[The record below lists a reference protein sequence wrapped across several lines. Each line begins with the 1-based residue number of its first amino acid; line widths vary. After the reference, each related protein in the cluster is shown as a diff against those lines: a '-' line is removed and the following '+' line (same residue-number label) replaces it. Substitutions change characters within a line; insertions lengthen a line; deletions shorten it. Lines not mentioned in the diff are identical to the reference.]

1 MTNIFKTIGDN
12 AICRETHHELRSAQ
26 QRQYRMRCRVG
37 LWISSVE
44 KSALAIRLTA
54 NGRGY
59 RIGGVGKRR
68 FNRQPGEGR
77 GPRPAQVIDYAEGVG
92 TGLRRYGGKFK
103 LFRDSLAT
111 ADKLIEPRVE
121 AKLRAQFH
129 G

>member
-1 MTNIFKTIGDN
+1 MTNIFQMIGAN

-44 KSALAIRLTA
+44 KSELAIRLTA
-54 NGRGY
+54 NGRGH
-59 RIGGVGKRR
+59 RIVGV
-68 FNRQPGEGR
+68 
-77 GPRPAQVIDYAEGVG
+77 
-92 TGLRRYGGKFK
+92 
-103 LFRDSLAT
+103 AT
-111 ADKLIEPRVE
+111 ADKLTQPQIE